1 MDANGVVAEAP
12 FRLLGHLDLGGQP
25 AHRWIPSSKLN
36 AGCFTDQTPS
46 PVAPDEII
54 RPQRLAIRQL
64 NIDAG
69 VVLRK
74 TRHFTSPSDRHRQLA
89 DPFGQDALDVVL
101 PQRAHVVVPAGT
113 VADIQRDVE
122 TYGRMQLSSRDEPS
136 RDSSLIENLDGARVE
151 ASSTRSDEVLVDA
164 SLQDENVD
172 TRQGQLARQHQ
183 SRRTS
188 SGNHY
193 CMLLR
198 RHSRD
203 LLEYGSGIG
212 GRCCT
217 TVRAL
222 PQASGALYSES
233 ARKRVPRTASPRLKA

>member
-36 AGCFTDQTPS
+36 AGCFTDQPPS

-101 PQRAHVVVPAGT
+101 PQREHVVVPAGK

-136 RDSSLIENLDGARVE
+136 RDSSLIGNLDGAREE
-151 ASSTRSDEVLVDA
+151 ASSTRSDEVLGA
-164 SLQDENVD
+164 WSLHNEEVGNPP
-172 TRQGQLARQHQ
+172 GQIARPHQ
-183 SRRTS
+183 TSR
-188 SGNHY
+188 
-193 CMLLR
+193 
-198 RHSRD
+198 
-203 LLEYGSGIG
+203 
-212 GRCCT
+212 
-217 TVRAL
+217 
-222 PQASGALYSES
+222 P
-233 ARKRVPRTASPRLKA
+233 